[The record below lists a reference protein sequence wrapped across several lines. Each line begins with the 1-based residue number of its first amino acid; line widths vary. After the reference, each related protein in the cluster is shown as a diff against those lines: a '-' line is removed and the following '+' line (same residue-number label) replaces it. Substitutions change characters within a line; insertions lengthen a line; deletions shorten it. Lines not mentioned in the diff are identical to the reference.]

1 MQLTEVD
8 AKNVTKLHLDDNNA
22 IHTVIICLNS
32 VNIHKY
38 WLKIVGDN
46 LNYHLYY
53 IWIPSDMYVTL
64 HINKCKKTCQVA
76 GFPKSRKH
84 AH

>member
-8 AKNVTKLHLDDNNA
+8 AENVTKLNLDDNNA

-38 WLKIVGDN
+38 WLNIVGDN

-64 HINKCKKTCQVA
+64 NINNCKKSCQA
-76 GFPKSRKH
+76 TGFPKSRKR
-84 AH
+84 AQ